1 MINQSQII
9 ELEESFWKAM
19 RNDDVDAAVSL
30 TRFPCLISGPQGS
43 RLVVE
48 DDFREMM
55 KAHSGKEFE
64 GVELKNTLVEILNEE
79 TAVITYEYSL
89 QGKTFLDA
97 STWVLV
103 NGNWVCGFHSE
114 TQKTQ

>member
-9 ELEESFWKAM
+9 ELEQSFWQAM
-19 RNDDVDAAVSL
+19 REDDIEGAVSL

-48 DDFREMM
+48 DDFRKMM
-55 KAHSGKEFE
+55 KAHSGKEFQ

-79 TAVITYEYSL
+79 TAVITYEYEL
-89 QGKTFLDA
+89 KGKTFLDA
-97 STWVLV
+97 STWILV

-114 TQKTQ
+114 MHKAQ